1 MNVIGMR
8 IMAALPLAPIVA
20 RAVIPACLLAA
31 LLMSAQVALAAKP
44 VEHFVGRFDETFP
57 EVVCGVSVTIH
68 VEGKVNFL
76 EYGGSIKAAEQ
87 IQETW
92 TNADGDWLQL
102 FNAGHFQG
110 QIEEDNGVLTITEW
124 ISGIHRTSSAAG
136 ITADF
141 GRGRIGNVIVIDL
154 NDPETFE
161 DDEIISFETVFS
173 AGQHPAEDVFC
184 EVVAGV
190 LG

>member
-1 MNVIGMR
+1 MR
-8 IMAALPLAPIVA
+8 
-20 RAVIPACLLAA
+20 RAVIPAILLPA
-31 LLMSAQVALAAKP
+31 LLLLIPQVALAAKP
-44 VEHFVGRFDETFP
+44 VEHFVGRIDETFP
-57 EVVCGVSVTIH
+57 EVVCGVSITIH
-68 VEGKVNFL
+68 LEGKVNFL

-87 IQETW
+87 FQETW

-102 FNAGHFQG
+102 FRAGHFQG
-110 QIEEDNGVLTITEW
+110 QIVEDDGVLTITEW
-124 ISGIHRTSSAAG
+124 ISGIHRSRSAAG

-141 GRGRIGNVIVIDL
+141 GRGRVANVIVVDL

-173 AGQHPAEDVFC
+173 AGKHPSEDVFC
-184 EVVAGV
+184 EVVTDV

>member
-1 MNVIGMR
+1 MR
-8 IMAALPLAPIVA
+8 
-20 RAVIPACLLAA
+20 RAVIPVIFMAPVLL
-31 LLMSAQVALAAKP
+31 LISAQVALAAKP
-44 VEHFVGRFDETFP
+44 AEHFVGKIDETFP

-68 VEGKVNFL
+68 FELKVNFL
-76 EYGGSIKAAEQ
+76 EYEGSIKAAEQ
-87 IQETW
+87 VQETW

-102 FNAGHFQG
+102 FSAGHFQG
-110 QIEEDNGVLTITEW
+110 QIEEDDGVLTITEW
-124 ISGIHRTSSAAG
+124 ISGIHRSRSAAG

-154 NDPETFE
+154 NDPENFE

-173 AGQHPAEDVFC
+173 AGKHPSEAVFC
-184 EVVAGV
+184 EVVTDV